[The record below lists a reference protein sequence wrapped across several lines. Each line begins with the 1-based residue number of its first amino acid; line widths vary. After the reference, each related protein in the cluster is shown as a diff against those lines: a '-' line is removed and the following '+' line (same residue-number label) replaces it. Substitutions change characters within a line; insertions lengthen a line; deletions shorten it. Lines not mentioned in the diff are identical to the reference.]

1 MGKRLRVMFVIGS
14 LSIGGAETQLV
25 RLMGSLDRE
34 RYEPVL
40 CCLAE
45 GGLLEEQVR
54 RLQIPYHICDL
65 TFSGKRAILRTL
77 VGFIRFYLLLWRYR
91 PTILHCFLYTA
102 NVIGALLGRLA
113 LVPIIITS
121 RRSLGL
127 YKDERWFLQP
137 IENVANVLTDIV
149 TVNSRRVWDDVLRG
163 ERVRPDR
170 IRLTYNGVPVE
181 HATLTP
187 RQLRE
192 RLPIPADARVI
203 MCVANLFQYKGHR
216 DLLHAFA
223 RVKETCTEPCVL
235 VLVGRDSGELAPL
248 QALAAELHLTDYVIF
263 TGQRSDARE
272 LVSACD
278 IAVLASHQEGF
289 SNSILEAMAAGRPHV
304 VTDVG
309 GNAEAV
315 QDGVCGLVVPPRA
328 PADMATALGRLLQDS
343 ELRARMGEAAQQRAR
358 GVFSMEQ
365 ATLTVREVYR
375 EQLERKRP
383 RLARSIFPQAKRR

>member
-1 MGKRLRVMFVIGS
+1 M
-14 LSIGGAETQLV
+14 
-25 RLMGSLDRE
+25 
-34 RYEPVL
+34 
-40 CCLAE
+40 
-45 GGLLEEQVR
+45 
-54 RLQIPYHICDL
+54 
-65 TFSGKRAILRTL
+65 
-77 VGFIRFYLLLWRYR
+77 
-91 PTILHCFLYTA
+91 
-102 NVIGALLGRLA
+102 
-113 LVPIIITS
+113 
-121 RRSLGL
+121 
-127 YKDERWFLQP
+127 
-137 IENVANVLTDIV
+137 
-149 TVNSRRVWDDVLRG
+149 
-163 ERVRPDR
+163 
-170 IRLTYNGVPVE
+170 
-181 HATLTP
+181 
-187 RQLRE
+187 
-192 RLPIPADARVI
+192 
-203 MCVANLFQYKGHR
+203 
-216 DLLHAFA
+216 
-223 RVKETCTEPCVL
+223 
-235 VLVGRDSGELAPL
+235 
-248 QALAAELHLTDYVIF
+248 IF